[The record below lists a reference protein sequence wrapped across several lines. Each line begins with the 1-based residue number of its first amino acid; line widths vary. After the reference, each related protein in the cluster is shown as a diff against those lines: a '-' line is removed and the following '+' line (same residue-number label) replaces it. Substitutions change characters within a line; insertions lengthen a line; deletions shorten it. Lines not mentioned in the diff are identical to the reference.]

1 MKIAILTWL
10 HNGNFG
16 TVLQAFALQRHL
28 RNEGYDVQNIDLLP
42 TVIQKT
48 LNLIKQGNPP
58 ELFLEKWD
66 GYCAKKACPDKD
78 SLARRAGR
86 IDTFLEENLNLT
98 RRYSK
103 FSDLKEISGAYDT
116 YICGSD
122 QIWSPTYFSPSYF
135 FDFVED
141 DKRRIGY
148 ACSFGVSEMTKDK
161 AERTRK
167 LLERFYAISVREKTG
182 ASIVRDLLGKDVTVN
197 IDPTMLLSAEEWEPV
212 VCERMITDDYMFCY
226 FLSYNKE
233 YWDKAIQVAKEK
245 NLKVVFVPTT
255 KESYSID
262 GTCVADAGPS
272 EWVSLIKHASIVA
285 TDSFHGCVFSIIHR
299 KNFMVFKRFKDTSS
313 TSRNTRVYNLLDTY
327 NIRQCLVDDVDFYQP
342 VEFTKPE
349 YDEVI
354 NKVNQNSAKS
364 KLWLEN
370 AINGK

>member
-16 TVLQAFALQRHL
+16 TVLQAYALQKYL

-42 TVIQKT
+42 SVIQKT
-48 LNLIKQGNPP
+48 WNLIKQGNPP
-58 ELFLEKWD
+58 ELFLEKWA
-66 GYCAKKACPDKD
+66 GYRAKKACPDKA
-78 SLARRAGR
+78 SLAKRTER
-86 IDTFLEENLNLT
+86 IDSFLEQNLNLT

-103 FSDLKEISGAYDT
+103 FSELKEVADSYDT

-141 DKRRIGY
+141 GKKRIGY

-161 AERTRK
+161 SARTRK
-167 LLERFYAISVREKTG
+167 LLNRFYAISVREKTG
-182 ASIVRDLLGKDVTVN
+182 ASIVQELLGKDVTVN
-197 IDPTMLLSAEEWEPV
+197 IDPTMLLSAEEWEPIV
-212 VCERMITDDYMFCY
+212 REKMISENYMFCY

-233 YWDKAIQVAKEK
+233 YWDKAIKIAKEK

-255 KESYSID
+255 KDSYAIE

-272 EWVSLIKHASIVA
+272 EWVSLIKHSTLVA

-299 KNFMVFKRFKDTSS
+299 KDFMVFKRFNDTSS

-327 NIRQCLVDDVDFYQP
+327 NIMQCLVENIESYQP
-342 VEFTKPE
+342 FEFTEAE
-349 YDEVI
+349 YDDI
-354 NKVNQNSAKS
+354 IDKVNQNSSKS
-364 KLWLEN
+364 KFWLES